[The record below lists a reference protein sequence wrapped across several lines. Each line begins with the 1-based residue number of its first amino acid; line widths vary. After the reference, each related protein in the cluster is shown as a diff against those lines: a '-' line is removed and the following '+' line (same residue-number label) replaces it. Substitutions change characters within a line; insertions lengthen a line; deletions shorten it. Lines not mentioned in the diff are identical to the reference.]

1 MLLNK
6 KKSKYQF
13 FKKTV
18 KYTILILVGI
28 IITIIILG
36 GGFGSRNPVLINN
49 GEPLVFAHR
58 GVTESNVENSLEAFN
73 KSKELGFSAI
83 ETDISRT
90 KDGKLIIFHDDTA
103 KRLLNSDRHINSM
116 YWQEIE
122 DKYLQY
128 NGKETKNKVL
138 SLDQFLQ
145 QAEKST
151 VLYLDIKESSKVVA
165 DSILILLEKYNDHKN
180 IIIADANIL
189 FVVYL
194 KIKNPN
200 TKVALEGF
208 NKGKEWLYYILPKNF
223 KPDFYSSF
231 ISQVDE
237 NHMLFLKK
245 NNLLNNRIVY
255 GVDNTTISDVVN
267 LGLRN
272 IIFDYE
278 SKTNEL
284 KKLELLLNK
293 NKSH

>member
-13 FKKTV
+13 FKKIV

-28 IITIIILG
+28 VVIIIIFG

-49 GEPLVFAHR
+49 GDALVFAHR
-58 GVTESNVENSLEAFN
+58 GVTESNVENSLEAFD
-73 KSKELGFSAI
+73 KSTELGFNAI
-83 ETDISRT
+83 ETDISCT
-90 KDGKLIIFHDDTA
+90 KDGKLIIFHDETA
-103 KRLLNSDRHINSM
+103 TRLLNIDRNINSM

-128 NGKETKNKVL
+128 NGEKTKNKVL
-138 SLDQFLQ
+138 SLDQFLK

-165 DSILILLEKYNDHKN
+165 DSILILLEKYKDHKN
-180 IIIADANIL
+180 IIIADASIL
-189 FVVYL
+189 FVAYL
-194 KIKNPN
+194 KMKNPN

-223 KPDFYSSF
+223 KPDFYSGF

-237 NHMLFLKK
+237 NHMLFLKN

-255 GVDNTTISDVVN
+255 GVDNTTISDVVK
-267 LGLRN
+267 LGLHN

-278 SKTNEL
+278 SKTNDI
-284 KKLELLLNK
+284 KKLKLLLNK
-293 NKSH
+293 NKYH